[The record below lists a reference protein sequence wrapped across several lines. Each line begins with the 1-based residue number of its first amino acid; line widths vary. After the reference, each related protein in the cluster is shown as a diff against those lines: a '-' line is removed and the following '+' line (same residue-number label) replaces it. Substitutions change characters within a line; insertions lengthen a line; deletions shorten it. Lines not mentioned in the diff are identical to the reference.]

1 MCANGSVDHLEPG
14 KDTFLSCKY
23 CGGGANS
30 TRLVPQVRSKN
41 CSDKDD
47 KTRVASNPTM
57 DAHTSELE
65 AYANGPENADARRRR
80 HLMLAGGTR
89 LSSKT
94 VKKHDLSKA
103 QSKIDTCTARAMR
116 ESLDTSS
123 RDATRKRTILR
134 MVEAVFDQLPNLHEG
149 IQKYIRL
156 EAIRIYTLSMT
167 HDRACGQKTCNSSI
181 ASRSNAIVSYCM
193 VENILETLCAPCEK
207 AKATLAE
214 KCQGE
219 VTQLQLRGF
228 LAKLKALQLRY
239 ASVQQRQQVAS
250 AIDIIA
256 GWNGLE
262 ARTKCPPS
270 EEVPRPVPSPLQL
283 PTAMMMTT
291 TALAAGGVDGD
302 DDDDDDNCQ
311 MSQAQAPFA
320 MTTRLRDR
328 ILAAARMTESRSEV
342 RNAATDSLMSTKVV
356 DFLREAKGKGVPLP
370 TDLLAI
376 GLLIATAHKLNK
388 DTIENHKVVHSMLQH
403 HSIAATTMNHLVD
416 EMGRVLATVPAK
428 TDDMPL
434 W

>member
-1 MCANGSVDHLEPG
+1 MCASGSVDHLESG

-41 CSDKDD
+41 CSNKED
-47 KTRVASNPTM
+47 KTRVASDPTA

-89 LSSKT
+89 LSAKT
-94 VKKHDLSKA
+94 CKKHDLSKA
-103 QSKIDTCTARAMR
+103 QSRIDTSTARAMR
-116 ESLDTSS
+116 ESLDASS
-123 RDATRKRTILR
+123 RDANRKRAILR

-167 HDRACGQKTCNSSI
+167 HDRVCGQKSCYSSI
-181 ASRSNAIVSYCM
+181 SSRSNCTVSYCM
-193 VENILETLCAPCEK
+193 VENILEKLCEPYER
-207 AKATLAE
+207 AKQTLAD

-219 VTQLQLRGF
+219 VTQLQLRGY
-228 LAKLKALQLRY
+228 LAKLKALQLRH
-239 ASVQQRQQVAS
+239 ASVQQRLQVAS

-256 GWNGLE
+256 NWNGL
-262 ARTKCPPS
+262 AAQTKCPPPA
-270 EEVPRPVPSPLQL
+270 EAPRPPPSPLQL
-283 PTAMMMTT
+283 PNAMMTMMTPT
-291 TALAAGGVDGD
+291 VGNGHGSAAC
-302 DDDDDDNCQ
+302 DNAR
-311 MSQAQAPFA
+311 MPSPHAPFV
-320 MTTRLRDR
+320 MTSRLRDR
-328 ILAAARMTESRSEV
+328 ISAACKMTESRSEIGT
-342 RNAATDSLMSTKVV
+342 AAIDSLMSARVV
-356 DFLREAKGKGVPLP
+356 DFLREAKGKALPLP

-376 GLLIATAHKLNK
+376 GLLIATARKLNK

-403 HSIAATTMNHLVD
+403 HSIAATTMNHFVD
-416 EMGRVLATVPAK
+416 ELAGVLETLPVKPA
-428 TDDMPL
+428 DDLPL